1 MMIHLILLFNAKQEK
16 DDELT
21 ITTSFS
27 NHEILLDQ
35 GVHGSDGYSCSEQPF
50 NSKRKQKIKKIS
62 TDSMVN
68 NKGLIL

>member
-1 MMIHLILLFNAKQEK
+1 MQNRKK

-21 ITTSFS
+21 ITTSSS

-50 NSKRKQKIKKIS
+50 NSKRKQKIKKFLPIQW
-62 TDSMVN
+62 
-68 NKGLIL
+68 L